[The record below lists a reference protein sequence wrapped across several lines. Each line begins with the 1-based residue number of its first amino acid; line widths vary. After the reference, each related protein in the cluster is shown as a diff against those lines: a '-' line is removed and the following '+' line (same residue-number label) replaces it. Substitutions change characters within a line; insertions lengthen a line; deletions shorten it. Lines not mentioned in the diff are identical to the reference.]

1 MAIDKKKTKIIINRP
16 RKSIKKLPHFCTWRN
31 NSEKSGK
38 KEKKNIR
45 SKSLILVK
53 FLLFF
58 LPFSLFDWFIIII
71 NDSEAANKKKRKT
84 EIVVVWVCA
93 RKKIARDTSYWRH
106 EIKELTVRLNR
117 NWISEKLEQKKLIWY
132 QKPREKST
140 DMEAP
145 IHSYIPTYVDL
156 SGYRSYSSTEEN
168 SSIFS
173 NSPPY
178 NNSIQSFS
186 SGYLNGAWSTPVSS
200 TTDGSHELNLQF
212 HEFAAES
219 MYTNIERSE
228 FDAKVKKETKRGR
241 GRGRRKGTGKIASGK
256 IMPASPTIMK
266 KRRLAAN
273 ARERRRMNGLNE
285 AFDKL
290 RDVVPSD
297 EHKLS
302 KFETLQMAQSYIK
315 ALCDLLEHG
324 ADETTYT
331 LFNEKLSDTSYW
343 MDTDFL
349 GWTLKYFETIFIFAW
364 KRIK

>member
-1 MAIDKKKTKIIINRP
+1 
-16 RKSIKKLPHFCTWRN
+16 
-31 NSEKSGK
+31 
-38 KEKKNIR
+38 
-45 SKSLILVK
+45 
-53 FLLFF
+53 
-58 LPFSLFDWFIIII
+58 
-71 NDSEAANKKKRKT
+71 
-84 EIVVVWVCA
+84 
-93 RKKIARDTSYWRH
+93 
-106 EIKELTVRLNR
+106 
-117 NWISEKLEQKKLIWY
+117 
-132 QKPREKST
+132 
-140 DMEAP
+140 MEAP
-145 IHSYIPTYVDL
+145 LHGYMPTYMDL

-178 NNSIQSFS
+178 HHGIQSFN

-212 HEFAAES
+212 HEFHAADS
-219 MYTNIERSE
+219 GYNDRSE
-228 FDAKVKKETKRGR
+228 CDAKVKKETKRGR
-241 GRGRRKGTGKIASGK
+241 GRGRRKGTVKNDTSGK
-256 IMPASPTIMK
+256 STPASPTIMK

-290 RDVVPSD
+290 RDVVPPMGD

-331 LFNEKLSDTSYW
+331 LFNEKLSDSSYW
-343 MDTDFL
+343 TDRLLVRQEVFPDHRVRVIRMQ
-349 GWTLKYFETIFIFAW
+349 EI
-364 KRIK
+364 